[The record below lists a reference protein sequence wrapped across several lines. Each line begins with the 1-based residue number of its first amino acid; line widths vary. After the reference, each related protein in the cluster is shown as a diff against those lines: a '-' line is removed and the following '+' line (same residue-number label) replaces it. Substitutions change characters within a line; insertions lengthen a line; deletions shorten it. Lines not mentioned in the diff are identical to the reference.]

1 LARRAARRLSGADC
15 RIVPGFLSPRRPRWL
30 TPGLPCQATP
40 TVQTTAGES
49 AHV

>member
-1 LARRAARRLSGADC
+1 LAWPAVRRLNGAIV

-30 TPGLPCQATP
+30 TPGLPCQAMP